1 MFELTDRIALV
12 TGASRGLGKGIALS
26 LARAGAYVIIN
37 YLQSSYEAET
47 VVETIRQGGGDAAAI
62 QADVSKEADVKRMFN
77 EIADK
82 FGCIEIL
89 VNNAGTSENI
99 DIFDMTLESWKRIID
114 INLTSAFLCS
124 KYALRI
130 MQQNMWGRIVLISSV
145 VGHQGALRGHI
156 HYAATKS
163 GQLGFAKTLAR
174 TAAPYNVT
182 VNAVAPGIIE
192 TDLLYRIHR
201 DDYIEALSESI
212 PLGLGK
218 IENVGDVVAFIC
230 SEEARYITGATI
242 DVNGGMYCR

>member
-89 VNNAGTSENI
+89 VNNAGTQTPNFPRIPVPPS
-99 DIFDMTLESWKRIID
+99 FLEDKKPS
-114 INLTSAFLCS
+114 LS
-124 KYALRI
+124 K
-130 MQQNMWGRIVLISSV
+130 
-145 VGHQGALRGHI
+145 
-156 HYAATKS
+156 T
-163 GQLGFAKTLAR
+163 
-174 TAAPYNVT
+174 
-182 VNAVAPGIIE
+182 
-192 TDLLYRIHR
+192 
-201 DDYIEALSESI
+201 
-212 PLGLGK
+212 
-218 IENVGDVVAFIC
+218 
-230 SEEARYITGATI
+230 RYSPAH
-242 DVNGGMYCR
+242 